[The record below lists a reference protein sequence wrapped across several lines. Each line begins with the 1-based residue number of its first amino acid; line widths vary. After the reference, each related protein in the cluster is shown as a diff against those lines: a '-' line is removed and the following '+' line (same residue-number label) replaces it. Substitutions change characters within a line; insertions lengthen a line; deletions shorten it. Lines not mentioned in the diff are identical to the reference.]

1 LVRLFFYNFELNNQI
16 ISMAGKGGATPGAGR
31 KPKADEI
38 AVIEQM
44 DAVAVPEEAW
54 RALWAKCQEG
64 DTQAIKTWLNYR
76 FGMPKQNL
84 DVTSKGDK
92 MTPPIVWIKTDESD

>member
-1 LVRLFFYNFELNNQI
+1 
-16 ISMAGKGGATPGAGR
+16 MAGNGGYRDGAGR

-38 AVIEQM
+38 KIIESM

-54 RALWAKCQEG
+54 KALWARCKDG

-76 FGMPKQNL
+76 FGMPKQSV
-84 DVTSKGDK
+84 DVTTNGDRIA
-92 MTPPIVWIKTDESD
+92 PPIEWISPKK

>member
-1 LVRLFFYNFELNNQI
+1 
-16 ISMAGKGGATPGAGR
+16 MAENGGARPGAGR

-38 AVIEQM
+38 KLIEQM

-76 FGMPKQNL
+76 FGMPKQSV
-84 DVTSKGDK
+84 DVTTQGEKVGPQIIWKKS
-92 MTPPIVWIKTDESD
+92 

>member
-1 LVRLFFYNFELNNQI
+1 
-16 ISMAGKGGATPGAGR
+16 MAGNGGYRDGAGR

-38 AVIEQM
+38 KIIESM

-54 RALWAKCQEG
+54 KALWARCKDG

-76 FGMPKQNL
+76 FGMPKQQI
-84 DVTSKGDK
+84 DVTTQGDRIA
-92 MTPPIVWIKTDESD
+92 PPIEWISPKK